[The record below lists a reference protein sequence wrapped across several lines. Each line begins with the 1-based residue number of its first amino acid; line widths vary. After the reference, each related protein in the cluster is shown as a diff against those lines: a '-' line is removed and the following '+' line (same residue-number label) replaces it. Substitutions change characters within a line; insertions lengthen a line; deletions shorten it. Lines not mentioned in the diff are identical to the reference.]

1 MKCGDSK
8 PCPTEKHFE
17 TKRQTKLAQNF
28 SLQMYWALNLLPQ
41 VYFETKLIKGGSKV
55 YISSAG
61 LCNVS
66 PPTLRCTFK
75 MTFWSWVHCPLNLS
89 WWNFG
94 SFALRYVVLSLS
106 WWNFENF
113 APAVRCL
120 HQTQLAKFKKCT
132 ADEMSIFLIVYISLR
147 HSWCGS
153 TKSEGE

>member
-1 MKCGDSK
+1 MKCGNSK
-8 PCPTEKHFE
+8 PCPTEKRFE
-17 TKRQTKLAQNF
+17 TVLSTESSN
-28 SLQMYWALNLLPQ
+28 SVPQ

-75 MTFWSWVHCPLNLS
+75 MKFWSWVHCPLNLS

-132 ADEMSIFLIVYISLR
+132 ADETSIFWIVYISLR

>member
-8 PCPTEKHFE
+8 PCPTEKRFE
-17 TKRQTKLAQNF
+17 TVLSTESSN
-28 SLQMYWALNLLPQ
+28 SVSQ

-75 MTFWSWVHCPLNLS
+75 MKFWSWVHCPLNLS

-94 SFALRYVVLSLS
+94 SFALRNVVLSLS

-113 APAVRCL
+113 APVLRCL
-120 HQTQLAKFKKCT
+120 HQTQLAKFRKCT
-132 ADEMSIFLIVYISLR
+132 AGEISIFCIVYIALR